1 MRKIR
6 EILRLRAEGFT
17 DEEVARSVG
26 CARSTVQECLRRARA
41 AGIGWPPPVELDE
54 AALSA
59 RLYPRR
65 VAPVRPPRAIAEPD
79 FAYIA
84 RELTRKHVTRRQL
97 WREYHAAYPQ
107 GLKYTAFCVHFQRWR
122 ATAGADVTLAQEH
135 VPGEHLFVDY
145 GGDPAY
151 VTDRQTGEKRPVWL
165 FVAAWGF
172 SHLLYVEAT
181 ATQKSADWLTA
192 HVNALETFGCAPQAL
207 VPDNTQTAVRRALRY
222 EPELHPEYRDL
233 AEHYSIAVLPARVR
247 RPRDKAKV
255 ETAVLIAQRRVLA
268 ALRDAVFFSLADLN
282 AAIRAIVDE
291 INAEPFQKREGTRRE
306 LFERHERAAA
316 QALPPRRYE
325 YAKWHSSLVH
335 RDHHIEVARG
345 YYSVHYSLIGQRVD
359 VRMGAHMVEIFQHG
373 ALIAVHAR
381 VERPYQRRTI
391 AAHRPPEHRA
401 YLALGF
407 EQLLDQ
413 AQKIG
418 PHTAAVLARQALN
431 KRHLG
436 ETLRGAQGI
445 LRLAQDFTP
454 QALEQAA
461 GQAVALGVF
470 NYRAVRDL
478 LQQASAA
485 SPAAPRAS
493 GGGAPQAASTTATA
507 EAASTPVHVNVRG
520 AKYFH

>member
-6 EILRLRAEGFT
+6 EILRLRAAGFT
-17 DEEVARSVG
+17 DQEVAASIG

-41 AGIGWPPPVELDE
+41 GGIDWPPPEELDE
-54 AALSA
+54 AALEA
-59 RLYPRR
+59 RLYPR
-65 VAPVRPPRAIAEPD
+65 ATPVRPPSAAPEPD

-97 WREYHAAYPQ
+97 WREYHAQHPQ

-122 ATAGADVTLAQEH
+122 ATAGAEVTLAQEH
-135 VPGEHLFVDY
+135 QPGEHLFVDY

-151 VTDRQTGEKRPVWL
+151 LTDRHTGEQRPVWL

-181 ATQKSADWLTA
+181 ATQQSADWLTA
-192 HVNALETFGCAPQAL
+192 HVNALEAFGCAPHAI
-207 VPDNTQTAVRRALRY
+207 VPDNTTTAVRRALRY
-222 EPELHPEYRDL
+222 DPQLNPEYRDF
-233 AEHYSIAVLPARVR
+233 AEQYSIAVLPARVR
-247 RPRDKAKV
+247 KPRDKAKV
-255 ETAVLIAQRRVLA
+255 ESAVLISQRRVLA

-282 AAIRAIVDE
+282 AAIRAIVAE

-306 LFERHERAAA
+306 LFERYERPAA
-316 QALPPRRYE
+316 QALPARRYE
-325 YAKWHSSLVH
+325 YAEWRTSLVH

-345 YYSVHYSLIGQRVD
+345 YYSVPYTLVGQRVD
-359 VRMGAHMVEIFQHG
+359 VRVGAHLIEIFQHG
-373 ALIAVHAR
+373 MLIAAHAR

-391 AAHRPPEHRA
+391 QAHRPAEHRA

-407 EQLLDQ
+407 DQLLDR

-418 PHTAAVLARQALN
+418 PHTAAVLARQALH

-461 GQAVALGVF
+461 GAALTLGVF
-470 NYRAVRDL
+470 SYRAVRDL
-478 LQQASAA
+478 LLQAST
-485 SPAAPRAS
+485 AS
-493 GGGAPQAASTTATA
+493 GTPSRPAVADIGQTATA
-507 EAASTPVHVNVRG
+507 TGSTDATSAATEHENVRG

>member
-1 MRKIR
+1 M
-6 EILRLRAEGFT
+6 
-17 DEEVARSVG
+17 
-26 CARSTVQECLRRARA
+26 
-41 AGIGWPPPVELDE
+41 
-54 AALSA
+54 
-59 RLYPRR
+59 
-65 VAPVRPPRAIAEPD
+65 
-79 FAYIA
+79 
-84 RELTRKHVTRRQL
+84 
-97 WREYHAAYPQ
+97 
-107 GLKYTAFCVHFQRWR
+107 
-122 ATAGADVTLAQEH
+122 
-135 VPGEHLFVDY
+135 
-145 GGDPAY
+145 
-151 VTDRQTGEKRPVWL
+151 
-165 FVAAWGF
+165 
-172 SHLLYVEAT
+172 YVEAT

-192 HVNALETFGCAPQAL
+192 HVNALEAFGCAPQAL

-247 RPRDKAKV
+247 KPRDKAKV

-282 AAIRAIVDE
+282 AAIRVIVDE
-291 INAEPFQKREGTRRE
+291 INSEPFQKREGTRRE

-316 QALPPRRYE
+316 RALPPRRYE
-325 YAKWHSSLVH
+325 YAKWHTSLVH

-359 VRMGAHMVEIFQHG
+359 VRMGAHTVEIFQYG
-373 ALIAVHAR
+373 ALIAMHAR

-407 EQLLDQ
+407 DQLLDQ

-418 PHTAAVLARQALN
+418 PHTAAVLARQALA

-436 ETLRGAQGI
+436 ETLRNAQGI

-454 QALEQAA
+454 QALELAA
-461 GQAVALGVF
+461 GKAVALGVF

-478 LQQASAA
+478 LQQQTVAA
-485 SPAAPRAS
+485 SPAALLAS
-493 GGGAPQAASTTATA
+493 GAGTAQATSTTDSETASTS
-507 EAASTPVHVNVRG
+507 EHENVRG
-520 AKYFH
+520 SKYFH